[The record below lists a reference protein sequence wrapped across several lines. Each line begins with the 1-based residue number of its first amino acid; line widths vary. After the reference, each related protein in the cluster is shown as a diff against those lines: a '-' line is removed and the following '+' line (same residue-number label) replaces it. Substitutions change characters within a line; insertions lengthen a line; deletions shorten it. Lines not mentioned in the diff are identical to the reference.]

1 MYFCIIIVLLLAIS
15 MYITKCI
22 YYHLEPTA
30 PRSLTI
36 ESTTDTTVT
45 LSWGTPDPANGIIIY
60 YQVDYKTIHGSYSSL
75 WPFNTNL
82 IRMVTGLVS
91 NTEYNLRVT
100 AFTVA
105 GKGTSSY
112 ITAHT
117 GKYQHSH
124 YCHEFVNYVRILM
137 CFKITVKIS
146 LPASFVTDSYNPTP
160 YSFT

>member
-1 MYFCIIIVLLLAIS
+1 MYF
-15 MYITKCI
+15 
-22 YYHLEPTA
+22 YHLEPTA
-30 PRSLTI
+30 SRSLAI

-45 LSWGTPDPANGIIIY
+45 LSWGTPDPANGIITY

-75 WPFNTNL
+75 RPFNANL

-100 AFTVA
+100 ASTVV

-117 GKYQHSH
+117 GKYHHSH
-124 YCHEFVNYVRILM
+124 YYHECVNYVRILI
-137 CFKITVKIS
+137 CFKIIVNIS
-146 LPASFVTDSYNPTP
+146 LPVSFVIDSYNPTP
-160 YSFT
+160 SHS